1 MGRLKDFRRIPM
13 RLRLFV
19 TLFAVG
25 MASSAL
31 VVEPRVA
38 EGKDK
43 SADKP
48 APTGVGALDKVIGIP
63 PKGLHW
69 DLTLEGVAKLYDKV
83 FEDEYLPLLKKA
95 EPGNQMTALED
106 ELKSK
111 QGILRRGRIEF
122 GNIPTGVDQ
131 SPLKGEYSYRNGE
144 SMASLRL
151 RSGTERHFFFFS
163 DKLWKV
169 YDEHKLTKGGTLG
182 ENFQEAIKIL
192 EKRFGA
198 PGKLVPANYDKG
210 QPFDEVQ
217 WRDPEKVIR
226 AVDLGPI
233 LGMVYAS
240 KTYVDNIAQYRK
252 NQPEDLHEMDKD
264 VAAATA
270 HPPTDPSKPNAD
282 KDKAAKDK
290 PKK

>member
-1 MGRLKDFRRIPM
+1 M

-19 TLFAVG
+19 TVFAVG

-38 EGKDK
+38 QGKDK
-43 SADKP
+43 PAEKP
-48 APTGVGALDKVIGIP
+48 AAGGVGALEKAVGIP

-83 FEDEYLPLLKKA
+83 FEEEYLPLLKKA
-95 EPGNQMTALED
+95 DPGNQMTALED
-106 ELKSK
+106 ELKNK

-122 GNIPTGVDQ
+122 GNTPTGVDQ

-182 ENFQEAIKIL
+182 ENFEEAVKIL
-192 EKRFGA
+192 TKRFGA
-198 PGKLVPANYDKG
+198 PGKLVTANYDKG

-217 WRDPEKVIR
+217 WRDPEKLIR
-226 AVDLGPI
+226 AVDRGNI

-240 KTYVDNIAQYRK
+240 KTYVDNLAQYRK

-270 HPPTDPSKPNAD
+270 HPPTEAGKPNAD
-282 KDKAAKDK
+282 KDKDKSPKDK
-290 PKK
+290 GKK

>member
-1 MGRLKDFRRIPM
+1 M

-43 SADKP
+43 PAEKP
-48 APTGVGALDKVIGIP
+48 VAGGVGMLDKVIGIP

-95 EPGNQMTALED
+95 DPGNQMTALED

-111 QGILRRGRIEF
+111 QGILRRGRIDF
-122 GNIPTGVDQ
+122 GDIPTGVDQ
-131 SPLKGEYSYRNGE
+131 SALKGEYSYRNGE
-144 SMASLRL
+144 SMATLRL

-182 ENFQEAIKIL
+182 ENFEEAVKIL
-192 EKRFGA
+192 TTRFGA
-198 PGKLVPANYDKG
+198 PGKPVPANYDKG
-210 QPFDEVQ
+210 QSFNEVQ
-217 WRDPEKVIR
+217 WRDADKLIR
-226 AVDLGPI
+226 AVDRGNV
-233 LGMVYAS
+233 LGMIYAS
-240 KTYVDNIAQYRK
+240 NTYNDHLSEYRK
-252 NQPEDLHEMDKD
+252 NRPEDLHEMDKD

-270 HPPTDPSKPNAD
+270 HPPTEPGKPNAD
-282 KDKAAKDK
+282 KDKSAKDK
-290 PKK
+290 SKK

>member
-1 MGRLKDFRRIPM
+1 M

-38 EGKDK
+38 QGKDK
-43 SADKP
+43 PAEKP
-48 APTGVGALDKVIGIP
+48 AAGVGVIEKTIGMP
-63 PKGLHW
+63 PKGIHW
-69 DLTLEGVAKLYDKV
+69 GLTLEGVAKLYDKV

-95 EPGNQMTALED
+95 QPGQEMTALED
-106 ELKSK
+106 EQKSK

-122 GNIPTGVDQ
+122 GTIPTGVDQ
-131 SPLKGEYSYRNGE
+131 SPLKGEYSYRNSE
-144 SMASLRL
+144 SMATLRL

-182 ENFQEAIKIL
+182 ENFEEATKIL
-192 EKRFGA
+192 SKRFGVA
-198 PGKLVPANYDKG
+198 GKLVPADYDKG
-210 QPFDEVQ
+210 QSFDEVQ
-217 WRDPEKVIR
+217 WRDPEKLIR
-226 AVDLGPI
+226 AVDRGNI
-233 LGMVYAS
+233 LGMVYIDKS
-240 KTYVDNIAQYRK
+240 VQDNIAQYRK
-252 NQPEDLHEMDKD
+252 NKAEDLHEMDKD

-270 HPPTDPSKPNAD
+270 NPPTYAGKPND
-282 KDKAAKDK
+282 KDKDK
-290 PKK
+290 PAKGKK

>member
-1 MGRLKDFRRIPM
+1 M

-38 EGKDK
+38 EG
-43 SADKP
+43 ADKRV
-48 APTGVGALDKVIGIP
+48 AGTGMLDKVVGIP

-83 FEDEYLPLLKKA
+83 FEEEYLPLLKKV

-122 GNIPTGVDQ
+122 GAIPTGVDQ

-144 SMASLRL
+144 SMATLRL

-182 ENFQEAIKIL
+182 ENFEEAVKIL
-192 EKRFGA
+192 TKRFGV
-198 PGKLVPANYDKG
+198 PGKPMPANYDKG

-217 WRDPEKVIR
+217 WRDADKLIR
-226 AVDLGPI
+226 AVDRGNV
-233 LGMVYAS
+233 LGMIYAS
-240 KTYVDNIAQYRK
+240 NAYNDHLAQYRK

-270 HPPTDPSKPNAD
+270 HPPEEPSRPNPD
-282 KDKAAKDK
+282 KDKSGKDK

>member
-1 MGRLKDFRRIPM
+1 M

-31 VVEPRVA
+31 VVEPGVA
-38 EGKDK
+38 QGKDK
-43 SADKP
+43 P
-48 APTGVGALDKVIGIP
+48 AEKAAGVGVIDKVIGIP

-83 FEDEYLPLLKKA
+83 FEEEYLPLLKKA

-122 GNIPTGVDQ
+122 GSIPTGVDQ

-144 SMASLRL
+144 SMATLRL

-182 ENFQEAIKIL
+182 ENFEEAVKIL
-192 EKRFGA
+192 NKRFGA
-198 PGKLVPANYDKG
+198 PGKLVPANYEKG

-217 WRDPEKVIR
+217 WRDPEKLIR
-226 AVDLGPI
+226 AVDRGNI

-270 HPPTDPSKPNAD
+270 HPPTEPGKPNAD
-282 KDKAAKDK
+282 KDKDKAKEK
-290 PKK
+290 NKK

>member
-1 MGRLKDFRRIPM
+1 M

-43 SADKP
+43 PADKP
-48 APTGVGALDKVIGIP
+48 AATGVGVLEKAIGIP

-83 FEDEYLPLLKKA
+83 FEEEYLPLLKKA
-95 EPGNQMTALED
+95 DPGNQMTALED

-182 ENFQEAIKIL
+182 ENFEEAVKIL
-192 EKRFGA
+192 TKRFGA

-217 WRDPEKVIR
+217 WRDPDKLIR
-226 AVDLGPI
+226 AVDRGNI

-240 KTYVDNIAQYRK
+240 KAYQDNLSTWRK
-252 NQPEDLHEMDKD
+252 NAPEDLHEMDKD

-270 HPPTDPSKPNAD
+270 HPPEDPARRAPAD
-282 KDKAAKDK
+282 AGKTP
-290 PKK
+290 PKGKGK

>member
-1 MGRLKDFRRIPM
+1 M

-31 VVEPRVA
+31 VVEPGVA
-38 EGKDK
+38 QGKDK
-43 SADKP
+43 P
-48 APTGVGALDKVIGIP
+48 AEKAGGVGVIDKVIGIP

-83 FEDEYLPLLKKA
+83 FEEEYLPLLKKA

-122 GNIPTGVDQ
+122 GSIPTGVDQ

-144 SMASLRL
+144 SMATLRL

-182 ENFQEAIKIL
+182 ENFEEAVKIL
-192 EKRFGA
+192 NKRFGA
-198 PGKLVPANYDKG
+198 PGKLVPANYEKG

-217 WRDPEKVIR
+217 WRDPEKLIR
-226 AVDLGPI
+226 AVDRGNI

-240 KTYVDNIAQYRK
+240 KTYVDNMAQYRK

-270 HPPTDPSKPNAD
+270 HPPTEPGKPNAD
-282 KDKAAKDK
+282 KDKDKAKDK
-290 PKK
+290 NKK